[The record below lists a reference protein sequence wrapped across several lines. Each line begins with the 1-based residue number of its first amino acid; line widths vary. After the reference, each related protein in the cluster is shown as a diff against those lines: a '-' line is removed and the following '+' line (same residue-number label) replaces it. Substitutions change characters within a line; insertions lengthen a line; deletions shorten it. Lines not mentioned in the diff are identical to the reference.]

1 MVGLWL
7 QELESLEAISQ
18 DADTRRIFLKMA
30 AMSHDG
36 RLPNFLAELALDREL
51 DDQTKGHLT
60 ELAQDRTFL
69 LAVEE
74 YLRRTQLVH

>member
-1 MVGLWL
+1 MLGLWL

-36 RLPNFLAELALDREL
+36 RLPNFLAALALDREL
-51 DDQTKGHLT
+51 DDQTKVHLT

-74 YLRRTQLVH
+74 YLSRTQRFH